1 MTNGVDRRT
10 FLKGAAASA
19 AIAAPSNMSA
29 QKPPSRPEPPQA
41 SKKPQ
46 SSTGLSQKGL
56 TRMNGIMAGY
66 VDSGEI
72 PGLVTLVSRRGQVEV
87 STAGLEKLG
96 ENNAVQRDTI
106 FRIASM
112 TKPIT
117 AAATMILIEECALRL
132 DEPVDRLLP
141 ELANRRVLKRPDGR
155 LDDTVPAKRS
165 ITVRDLL
172 TFRMGFGLMFTPP
185 DAPILKAANELQ
197 IGMGAPMP
205 ASMPAPDEWI
215 RRLGTLPLM
224 HQPGEMWMYN
234 TPADVLGVLI
244 SRASGQPFDVFMR
257 ERIFGPLGMKDTD
270 FSVPQAKIN
279 RLATSYWF
287 SPQSAKLEVFDE
299 ADGGQWSHPPAFP
312 SGSGGL
318 VSTVDDY
325 AAFSDMMLNSR
336 RGGERILSQRSI
348 ELMRTD
354 QLTPEQKAIS
364 GLTPG
369 YFDTHGWGFCMS
381 VITKRTD
388 ISGNVGSFGWNG
400 GLGTSWYADP
410 KDGLTTILLTQRA
423 WSSSN
428 PPNVCLDFWTSAAL
442 AIED

>member
-19 AIAAPSNMSA
+19 AIAAPSSVSG
-29 QKPPSRPEPPQA
+29 QKSPPRPEPQQPSRKAQ
-41 SKKPQ
+41 P
-46 SSTGLSQKGL
+46 STGLSQKGL

-87 STAGLEKLG
+87 NTAGLLKLG
-96 ENNAVQRDTI
+96 ENTPVQRDTI

-117 AAATMILIEECALRL
+117 AAATMILVEECALRL

-141 ELANRRVLKRPDGR
+141 ELANRRVLKRPDAR
-155 LDDTVPAKRS
+155 LDDTVPAKRP

-205 ASMPAPDEWI
+205 ASIPAPDEWI

-224 HQPGEMWMYN
+224 RQPGEMWMYN
-234 TPADVLGVLI
+234 TPADVLGVLVA
-244 SRASGQPFDVFMR
+244 RASGQPFDVFLR

-279 RLATSYWF
+279 RLATSYWLN
-287 SPQSAKLEVFDE
+287 PQSGKLEVFDE

-325 AAFSDMMLNSR
+325 AAFSDIMLNSR

-388 ISGNVGSFGWNG
+388 ISGDVGAFGWNG

-442 AIED
+442 ATED